1 MKAAA
6 WIMNLRLKAEYGLLD
21 TTRNR
26 HNQTQLDRNGY
37 NQTQPDKKTQPDK
50 TGQNQTQLDII
61 RQN

>member
-1 MKAAA
+1 
-6 WIMNLRLKAEYGLLD
+6 MNLRLKAEYGLLD